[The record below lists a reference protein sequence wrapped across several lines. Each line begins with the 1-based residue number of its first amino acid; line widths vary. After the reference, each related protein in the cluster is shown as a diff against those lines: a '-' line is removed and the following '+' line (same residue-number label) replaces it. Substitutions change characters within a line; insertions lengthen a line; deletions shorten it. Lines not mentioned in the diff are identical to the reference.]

1 MKTLEWMKMTNQTE
15 LCINPNRIE
24 LDEAYMQM
32 AEVWAQRSK
41 ANRLQVGALIV
52 KDRQIISDGYNGMP
66 AGSKD
71 DVCEYWD
78 YPSDYDGRDGI
89 CGPPDKILKTK
100 TIVLHAESNA
110 ILKAAKNGGQG
121 LDGATIYT
129 TYSPCPECAKLIKQA
144 GITRVVYRHNYRLP
158 DGIEMLRELEV
169 PVEQLKG

>member
-1 MKTLEWMKMTNQTE
+1 MKTLEWMKMTTQE

-32 AEVWAQRSK
+32 AEVWAKRSK
-41 ANRLQVGALIV
+41 ANRLQVGAIIV
-52 KDRQIISDGYNGMP
+52 KDRQICSDGYNGMP
-66 AGSKD
+66 TGSSD
-71 DVCEYWD
+71 EVCEYWD
-78 YPSDYDGRDGI
+78 GDTLR
-89 CGPPDKILKTK
+89 TK
-100 TIVLHAESNA
+100 AITLHAESNA

-144 GITRVVYRHNYRLP
+144 GITRVVYRHNYRLL

>member
-1 MKTLEWMKMTNQTE
+1 MTQPE
-15 LCINPNRIE
+15 LSINPNRIE

-52 KDRQIISDGYNGMP
+52 KDKQIISDGYNGMP
-66 AGSKD
+66 SGSAD
-71 DVCEYWD
+71 EICEYWD

-89 CGPPDKILKTK
+89 GGPPDKVLKTK

-121 LDGATIYT
+121 LEGATIYT

-144 GITRVVYRHNYRLP
+144 GISRVVYRHSYRLP
-158 DGIEMLRELEV
+158 DGIDMLRELEV